1 MAGCLKIAE
10 GNFKTNIDMLY
21 NFLFP
26 QHFRGKGVSFFILV
40 LRVFFGIMFFTHGLD
55 KMMNF
60 SELSETYPSVLGFG
74 SYMTLMVTIFCEFC
88 CSLFLIAGLLIRVMV
103 LPMIVAMAVA
113 FFDVHDGFLPEGELA
128 LIYMVVFIILYIV
141 GPGRYS
147 LDYLIDA
154 RVNKEKSL

>member
-1 MAGCLKIAE
+1 
-10 GNFKTNIDMLY
+10 MLY

-26 QHFRGKGVSFFILV
+26 GHFRGKGVSFFILI

-147 LDYLIDA
+147 LDYLMDT
-154 RVNKEKSL
+154 RVNKEKSM

>member
-1 MAGCLKIAE
+1 M
-10 GNFKTNIDMLY
+10 Y

-26 QHFRGKGVSFFILV
+26 RHFRGKGVSFFILI

-147 LDYLIDA
+147 LDYLIDT
-154 RVNKEKSL
+154 RVNKEKSM

>member
-1 MAGCLKIAE
+1 M
-10 GNFKTNIDMLY
+10 FY

-26 QHFRGKGVSFFILV
+26 QHFRGKGVSLFILV
-40 LRVFFGIMFFTHGLD
+40 LRIFFGVLFFIHGLD

-60 SELSETYPSVLGFG
+60 SELSVTYPSIFGFG

-88 CSLFLIAGLLIRVMV
+88 CSLFLIAGFLIRIMV

-113 FFDVHDGFLPEGELA
+113 FFDVHDAILPEGELA
-128 LIYMVVFIILYIV
+128 LIYMIVFAILYFV

-147 LDYLIDA
+147 VDYLVDM
-154 RVNKEKSL
+154 KFQKDKSDKY